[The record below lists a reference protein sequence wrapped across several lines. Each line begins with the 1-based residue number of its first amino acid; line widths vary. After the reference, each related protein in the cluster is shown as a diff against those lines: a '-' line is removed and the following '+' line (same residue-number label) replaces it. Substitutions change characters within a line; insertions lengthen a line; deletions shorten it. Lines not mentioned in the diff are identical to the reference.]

1 MPADRATIA
10 GLVPLK
16 PDQGRAYQNFR
27 CWREFRALFPK
38 VEDALQAYAN
48 ASQEA
53 SDKTAPTHELE
64 WRFIFHNRESKL
76 RQLITLALLPL
87 GHIQTHHAEFRFKT
101 MHTLSTRDVLLMTA
115 GRAFGTLCYYLC
127 FIGVIAS
134 GVGLVVSLIH
144 QAFEGLSLKMALFSA
159 GSFVVMTF
167 LFALAAKTR
176 SIGLSGQIKLIA
188 RDAFDLMSI
197 KRLKVNVR

>member
-1 MPADRATIA
+1 MPPVPNIA
-10 GLVPLK
+10 HQPLS
-16 PDQGRAYQNFR
+16 PDLERSFESSSH
-27 CWREFRALFPK
+27 WRKFRALFPK
-38 VEDALQAYAN
+38 VEDALQAYAK

-53 SDKTAPTHELE
+53 SDKTAPTHEIE

-76 RQLITLALLPL
+76 RQLIALALLPL

-101 MHTLSTRDVLLMTA
+101 THTLSTRDVLRLTA
-115 GRAFGTLCYYLC
+115 GRALGTLCYYLC

-134 GVGLVVSLIH
+134 GVGLVVSLIY
-144 QAFEGLSLKMALFSA
+144 QAFEGLSLKMALLSA
-159 GSFVVMTF
+159 TSLIAMAF
-167 LFALAAKTR
+167 LFVLAAKTR

-197 KRLKVNVR
+197 KRLKVSAG